1 MRIVLGVVAGLAV
14 AFLCVMGI
22 EAIGHSLYPPPAG
35 LDLTNPADVER
46 LMAVAPVAALVFVVL
61 AWFIGALLGAW
72 TANAIARRGLAGWLV
87 AGLVVVAGVATML
100 MIPHPG
106 WMWAAGILLPLLA
119 AWLAQRLAGVPF

>member
-1 MRIVLGVVAGLAV
+1 MKIVLGVVAGLVV

-46 LMAVAPVAALVFVVL
+46 LMAMAPAAALAFVVL
-61 AWFIGALLGAW
+61 AWFVGALLGAW
-72 TANAIARRGLAGWLV
+72 TANAIAKRGLAGWLV
-87 AGLVVVAGVATML
+87 AGLVVAAGVATML

-106 WMWAAGILLPLLA
+106 WMWAAGILLPLVA
-119 AWLAQRLAGVPF
+119 AWLAQRLSGVPF